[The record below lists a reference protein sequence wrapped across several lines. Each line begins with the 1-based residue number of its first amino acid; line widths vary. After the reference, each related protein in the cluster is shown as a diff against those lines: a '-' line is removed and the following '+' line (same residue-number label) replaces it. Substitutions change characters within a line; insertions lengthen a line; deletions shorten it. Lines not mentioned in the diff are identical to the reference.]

1 MRNIASKLEESSRK
15 RRDSMRLIPTNL
27 CACLLTRIMPSKFT
41 SLSTTYRLIET
52 TILQDYHS
60 LSKLHRYIIIAL
72 SYHIA
77 HPHITWCTLLCSV
90 LFISN
95 STLILHRTP
104 ISYRSIIPLGWSIKS
119 PFRCIYVS
127 WKSAV
132 KNRLANIF
140 INNRWKQN
148 IALDLNVSYLVY

>member
-1 MRNIASKLEESSRK
+1 MC
-15 RRDSMRLIPTNL
+15 LISTNL
-27 CACLLTRIMPSKFT
+27 CACLLTRIMPSKPP
-41 SLSTTYRLIET
+41 SLSTTYRLIKT
-52 TILQDYHS
+52 IILQDYHS
-60 LSKLHRYIIIAL
+60 LPTIHRYIIIAL

-90 LFISN
+90 LFISH